1 MENLVQL
8 VSKSSYWKM
17 LLRGDTWREAAMSL
31 RRVHK
36 DKRARKHVFG
46 LLLLLLAPVILITY
60 LLWIIGSGGILLV
73 PFVIPVLWW
82 RARRAKQDEVLMHIT
97 PQEESKVREL
107 SREEQERLLAHLKK
121 LALFYAAMVSRA
133 ATEGFLKE
141 KTLPEGFEVIARRRH
156 IDMLREHGLWEE
168 MEAKDRDAV
177 MMPDGHWDWSMINDV
192 VVSLETVR
200 LLRWALRID
209 YFLPVVGYQ
218 LRSEWNLAEELLT
231 EAQWLKRSDKL
242 IDLDSVRTAR
252 EAAST
257 YFIRCWAEG
266 VSRGYYQADDE
277 ESREWARTVSENLAG
292 KNSEDLVL
300 GATLVGEVG
309 EQELRWATMVAARR
323 KLFLEW
329 MLRAMDGIG
338 ISAWEMSA
346 FSAVQEHQPEATS
359 PH

>member
-36 DKRARKHVFG
+36 DKRARKHLFG
-46 LLLLLLAPVILITY
+46 LLLLLLVPVILITY
-60 LLWIIGSGGILLV
+60 LLWLIGSGGILLV

-82 RARRAKQDEVLMHIT
+82 RARRAKRDEVLMHIA
-97 PQEESKVREL
+97 PQAESKVREF
-107 SREEQERLLAHLKK
+107 SEEERKTLLLYLKR

-133 ATEGFLKE
+133 TTESFLKE

-156 IDMLREHGLWEE
+156 IDLLRQQGLWEQ
-168 MEAKDRDAV
+168 MAPRDREAM
-177 MMPDGHWDWSMINDV
+177 MMPDGQWDWTMINEV

-218 LRSEWNLAEELLT
+218 LRSDWNLAEELLT
-231 EAQWLKRSDKL
+231 ESQRLERSDRL
-242 IDLDSVRTAR
+242 IDLDSIRTAR
-252 EAAST
+252 EAAAT

-266 VSRGYYQADDE
+266 ISRGYYQADDE
-277 ESREWARTVSENLAG
+277 ESKEWARTVSESLAG

-300 GATLVGEVG
+300 GATLVGEAG
-309 EQELRWATMVAARR
+309 EHELRWATMVAARR
-323 KLFLEW
+323 KQFLEW
-329 MLRAMDGIG
+329 MLRAMEGTG

-346 FSAVQEHQPEATS
+346 FSSVEEPQPEAPS
-359 PH
+359 PQ